1 MDTVLGDA
9 KFNCAMAYMDD
20 VVVFS
25 KTLDD
30 HINHLQVVLQRMNDA
45 GLTINPKKVQ
55 LASSRVALL
64 GFVVEHGF
72 LHPQEEKLKAMIEFP
87 TPQDKKSLQ
96 RYLGMVGFY
105 RQFISNCADLARPL
119 HELLRRDV
127 PWNWTA
133 AHEEAFRTL
142 AVAIADTASLRLPD
156 LNATFVLQ
164 TDASEYGLGVVLLQ
178 EHNGALRPVAFAS
191 HTLSAA
197 ERNYTVTEKECLA
210 IIFALKKFDMYLDGA
225 TFTIQTDHQALT
237 WLKNL
242 KNPAGRL
249 ARWALTLQGYNFSIE
264 YRPGKSNI
272 AADALSR
279 APLPPQEKEEATE
292 LVAVTNEELSWG
304 VVVTREQLLRAQRAD
319 DLCQQISTR
328 LNQPSSRG
336 QHMTDAPTD
345 TYVQSN
351 DGLLLRYI
359 PQADEGDPTTSPFR
373 VVVPKI
379 LRRTFISYFHDSVLA
394 GHSDGK
400 KTYQKLCRIATWP
413 RMNRDV
419 LRYAR
424 SCPQCQT
431 AKPRGG
437 KPLGFMQSVQS
448 HRPWEIVAC
457 DIMGPFPRS
466 PQGHRYLL
474 VVTDHFSKWVDLHPL
489 RQLTSKKIWDK
500 LRETFSRFGYPVVL
514 LTDQATYYTS
524 TVFENCCE
532 ILGIQHNCTSPYHP
546 QANITERV
554 NRNLRAMLILYT
566 NEHRDWDSYIPEMA
580 FATHTTENRTTGFT
594 PARLNFGRELRV
606 PMENTIE
613 LAPDARPRQSHSR
626 FAQRLR
632 DNIRN
637 TVTMARGN
645 IELAQSRQRTQY
657 NRGRRNVEFSVGD
670 LVLRRTHPLSNA
682 SQGFSASLAK
692 RWEGPF
698 VVETRITR
706 LAYRLRCPITG
717 ARVGPVNINDLKPF
731 IERGEEC

>member
-1 MDTVLGDA
+1 MGDYRYGWNSTPLSFPVRPQTIPERLPRGEARRSEQNADVSLITDVGQNIRVALSSFSGTDIQRERLAKVLKPFSHMFTEIPGKTNILEHQIDTGDARPIRFNARPLSVHKRELLDRALEEMIETKTIRPSNSPWAFPIVLAPKKDGTARLCVDYRPLNAMTRRDAYPVPSISSVMYALGSASIFTTLDCSRGFFQIPVAKADTPKTAFICQRGLFEFDRLPFGLSNSPASFQRLMDTVLGDT
-9 KFNCAMAYMDD
+9 KFHCAMAYMDD

-87 TPQDKKSLQ
+87 TPQDKKRLQ

-142 AVAIADTASLRLPD
+142 AVAIADTASIRLPD

-249 ARWALTLQGYNFSIE
+249 ARLALTLQGYNFSIE

-319 DLCQQISTR
+319 DLH
-328 LNQPSSRG
+328 
-336 QHMTDAPTD
+336 QHC
-345 TYVQSN
+345 
-351 DGLLLRYI
+351 I
-359 PQADEGDPTTSPFR
+359 
-373 VVVPKI
+373 
-379 LRRTFISYFHDSVLA
+379 
-394 GHSDGK
+394 
-400 KTYQKLCRIATWP
+400 
-413 RMNRDV
+413 
-419 LRYAR
+419 
-424 SCPQCQT
+424 
-431 AKPRGG
+431 
-437 KPLGFMQSVQS
+437 
-448 HRPWEIVAC
+448 
-457 DIMGPFPRS
+457 
-466 PQGHRYLL
+466 
-474 VVTDHFSKWVDLHPL
+474 
-489 RQLTSKKIWDK
+489 
-500 LRETFSRFGYPVVL
+500 
-514 LTDQATYYTS
+514 
-524 TVFENCCE
+524 
-532 ILGIQHNCTSPYHP
+532 
-546 QANITERV
+546 
-554 NRNLRAMLILYT
+554 
-566 NEHRDWDSYIPEMA
+566 
-580 FATHTTENRTTGFT
+580 
-594 PARLNFGRELRV
+594 
-606 PMENTIE
+606 
-613 LAPDARPRQSHSR
+613 
-626 FAQRLR
+626 
-632 DNIRN
+632 
-637 TVTMARGN
+637 
-645 IELAQSRQRTQY
+645 
-657 NRGRRNVEFSVGD
+657 
-670 LVLRRTHPLSNA
+670 
-682 SQGFSASLAK
+682 
-692 RWEGPF
+692 
-698 VVETRITR
+698 
-706 LAYRLRCPITG
+706 
-717 ARVGPVNINDLKPF
+717 
-731 IERGEEC
+731 